1 MDEPIS
7 AERLSELVGLI
18 YDAAIDPSRWP
29 AVTEAIRAELNAR
42 AGAPLPGPNT
52 VNEIISRAAPHTPEG
67 YRSLLAGLSAP
78 GRALVELVA
87 PHLQRAAAVNR
98 MLGVALFAKA
108 TLSAAVDMLTVP
120 VLLVGSDLR
129 IIHANPNAT
138 ALLDAGD
145 LIRAVDGMLNVNS
158 SGARAQLA
166 MATERGTLDGQ
177 WTERAGISVPLRR
190 GAEPAGAL
198 HVLPLR
204 SDRLATDAGAVAAI
218 FVADIDSAQV
228 PPTDIVTTLFGLS
241 RAESGVFAQI
251 ARGLSVADTA
261 RTLGIAPATVRSHL
275 LRCFDKTGTR
285 RQADLVHIA
294 ASLSLPFAT

>member
-7 AERLSELVGLI
+7 VERLSELVSLI

-29 AVTEAIRAELNAR
+29 AATEAIRAELNAR
-42 AGAPLPGPNT
+42 AEAPGPGPNT
-52 VNEIISRAAPHTPEG
+52 VSEVISRVAPPTPDG
-67 YRSLLAGLSAP
+67 YRSLLAGLGAQ
-78 GRALVELVA
+78 GQALLELVA

-108 TLSAAVDMLTVP
+108 TLSAAIDVLSIP
-120 VLLVGSDLR
+120 VLLVGPDLR
-129 IIHANPNAT
+129 IIHANPNA
-138 ALLDAGD
+138 AAMLDAGD
-145 LIRAVDGMLNVNS
+145 LIRTVDGMLNVNS
-158 SGARAQLA
+158 SGARTELA
-166 MATERGTLDGQ
+166 MAAERGTVGG
-177 WTERAGISVPLRR
+177 WSTERTPLSIPLRR
-190 GAEPAGAL
+190 DTDPAGAL

-218 FVADIDSAQV
+218 FVADIDNTQV

-241 RAESGVFAQI
+241 RAESGVFAKI
-251 ARGLSVADTA
+251 AQGLSVADTA